1 LGLATDAPK
10 VRKKFFCWMD
20 ELSGLLTLCGIERR
34 AFAGLS
40 SLDAPLAASLRS
52 RVLSGRNSAFVDTLC
67 RKERDVMTLC
77 ESSVPRAILAEEG
90 ECSAAVPVPSRASE
104 AFASPRPVMRLQ
116 RRSISPALS
125 SARATRPVVDSDA
138 AAIPGTTAPIAK
150 RKRNNTINKEV
161 RIVDTFYF

>member
-1 LGLATDAPK
+1 MW
-10 VRKKFFCWMD
+10 KKFFCRMD
-20 ELSGLLTLCGIERR
+20 ELSGLLTLFGIERR

-40 SLDAPLAASLRS
+40 SLDTPLAAPFRS

-104 AFASPRPVMRLQ
+104 AFVSPRPVMRLQ

-125 SARATRPVVDSDA
+125 SAHATKPVVDSA
-138 AAIPGTTAPIAK
+138 AAAFPGRTAARAIT
-150 RKRNNTINKEV
+150 KRNNTINKVV
-161 RIVDTFYF
+161 RIVDTFYY